1 MDVLKVTPRGYC
13 YGVVDAIQLVKQV
26 AQDPG
31 TPRPIYVLGQIVH
44 NHHVVEELSA
54 LGVVTLD
61 GADRLSLLEGVEQG
75 TVIFTAHGVSPAVKI
90 RARAKGLHCVDATCP
105 DVTRT
110 HDLIRELVAQGYHI
124 LYVGKRGHPEP
135 EGAMGEAPAHVILVE
150 TAADVAALQLPQTD
164 RLAITTQTTLSK
176 WDTAAVIAAAQA
188 RWPQIQVYNEICL
201 ATQLRQEAAVK
212 FGQDADL
219 TIVVGDARSNNSNR
233 LVSVVQDV
241 AGPPP
246 HRGGNRRGGTRG
258 WGGGG
263 GGGGGSGGGGTPPP
277 KTPPRGGPPGPGGG
291 GPAPPTGWTT
301 SARSGGSGWPGCGGW
316 R

>member
-241 AGPPP
+241 AGRPPE
-246 HRGGNRRGGTRG
+246 RVDNLGAVRRAWLAGVRRVAVTSGSSTPTQITREVIRFLEQLG
-258 WGGGG
+258 I
-263 GGGGGSGGGGTPPP
+263 
-277 KTPPRGGPPGPGGG
+277 
-291 GPAPPTGWTT
+291 TT
-301 SARSGGSGWPGCGGW
+301 ESDAAGEPVEFEDPEHGH
-316 R
+316 